1 MSDPNRHKRR
11 LVSDSVDEAVV
22 AASPSE
28 KKAKKRSGVDS
39 SRKQQR
45 TTVPKTVLLQSRER
59 EAMASAERDSHRF
72 EKFLLSERLRMAEAE
87 QDSLR
92 SENSHLRQ
100 RLTLTSRKLDWHETV
115 RDNVSNLGRAAL
127 LRCQGI
133 PPWVI
138 LEARRINE

>member
-1 MSDPNRHKRR
+1 MSDPNRPKRR
-11 LVSDSVDEAVV
+11 LVSASVDEAVV
-22 AASPSE
+22 AASPCE
-28 KKAKKRSGVDS
+28 KKAKRSGADS
-39 SRKQQR
+39 SRKQKR
-45 TTVPKTVLLQSRER
+45 TTVPQNVLYESRER
-59 EAMASAERDSHRF
+59 AAMAAAERDSHRF

-115 RDNVSNLGRAAL
+115 RDNVSNLSRAAL

-138 LEARRINE
+138 LEARRIRE